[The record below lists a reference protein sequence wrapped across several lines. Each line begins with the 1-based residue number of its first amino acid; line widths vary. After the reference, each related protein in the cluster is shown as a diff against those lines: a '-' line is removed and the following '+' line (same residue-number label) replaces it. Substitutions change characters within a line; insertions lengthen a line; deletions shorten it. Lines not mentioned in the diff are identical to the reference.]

1 MGNEFPDYVCVDD
14 GKGAWSV
21 IDTQTGQ
28 VAQIDNNPLQDLP
41 WERAD
46 VVRRTLSQ
54 IRRTGRDRTFGRSPK
69 AKRDS

>member
-14 GKGAWSV
+14 GDGAWSV
-21 IDTQTGQ
+21 IDAHTGQ

-41 WERAD
+41 WERAE

-54 IRRTGRDRTFGRSPK
+54 IRRAGRDRTFGRPQK
-69 AKRDS
+69 VRQDS